1 MAKSEHEIV
10 CICVV
15 KIIVYY
21 LSAVKPVLW
30 AVRIGALGASVLTP
44 IRRSPRLCP
53 FPAPTAPLFSPTSLW
68 PDLDLD
74 LDLDVDLPETLP
86 GRATMNPCAK
96 FGPIGPSCLADYKEP
111 AGMRARRTK
120 QRL

>member
-1 MAKSEHEIV
+1 VPLLPLATLTIMAKSEHEIV

-44 IRRSPRLCP
+44 
-53 FPAPTAPLFSPTSLW
+53 TALT
-68 PDLDLD
+68 
-74 LDLDVDLPETLP
+74 
-86 GRATMNPCAK
+86 
-96 FGPIGPSCLADYKEP
+96 Y
-111 AGMRARRTK
+111 
-120 QRL
+120 